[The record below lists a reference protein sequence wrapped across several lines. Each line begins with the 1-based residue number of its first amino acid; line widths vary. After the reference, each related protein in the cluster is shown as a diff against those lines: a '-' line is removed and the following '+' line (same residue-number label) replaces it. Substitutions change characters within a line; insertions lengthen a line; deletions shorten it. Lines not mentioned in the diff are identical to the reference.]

1 MWFPDELWHV
11 TVCKCIAKAQFR
23 AMYVHKIIQS
33 FGPLV
38 ARNLTLSRPW
48 CWKFFTPQIIKRYF
62 CTTHKFLA
70 KTLQKIVPQKLFL
83 NLWTYIILPF
93 RGKLSWLGPSIK
105 DVSNS
110 EGGRG
115 YGSKLVENCWWI
127 KVKTYMT
134 TWGRGLSK
142 NRGKNADVFYGWSQ
156 RRFACLFSKGGGT
169 FLCSH
174 RARIA

>member
-1 MWFPDELWHV
+1 M
-11 TVCKCIAKAQFR
+11 
-23 AMYVHKIIQS
+23 VHWLPEIWPYHILDVGS
-33 FGPLV
+33 FFL
-38 ARNLTLSRPW
+38 
-48 CWKFFTPQIIKRYF
+48 PQIIKRSF
-62 CTTHKFLA
+62 SKTHKFLA
-70 KTLQKIVPQKLFL
+70 KSLQKIQQKLFL

-134 TWGRGLSK
+134 KWGRGLSK
-142 NRGKNADVFYGWSQ
+142 NRGKNADVFYGWSLSWLGVWWP
-156 RRFACLFSKGGGT
+156 AT
-169 FLCSH
+169 FF
-174 RARIA
+174 